1 MDKHIEARKE
11 RLMMMRRRGGG
22 WLELTL
28 LRLSQYVAYI
38 GGLVLLAI
46 TLMTVYSIIGRS
58 LVKNDHILTLKA
70 FGNELLAIPL
80 QFLTWWRP
88 IKGDVE
94 LTEIGTAIAIFSFL
108 PYCQMVKGNVL
119 VDFFTNKAHPRV
131 KAVMDVLANG
141 IFTVI
146 AATFTWRM
154 SIQSEEMMTAAW
166 KQSSMILKIPT
177 WWGVFAATCF
187 MGFLS
192 LICLFTFFRSIG
204 EVANPD
210 VSDSDPSENREVVTA

>member
-11 RLMMMRRRGGG
+11 RLMKRKKVGG
-22 WLELTL
+22 LELTL
-28 LRLSQYVAYI
+28 LRLSQYFAYL
-38 GGLVLLAI
+38 GGLVLVAL

-58 LVKNDHILTLKA
+58 LVKNDHIVTLKA

-88 IKGDVE
+88 VRGDVE

-108 PYCQMVKGNVL
+108 PYCQMVRGNVL
-119 VDFFTNKAHPRV
+119 VDFFTNKAHPKV
-131 KAVMDVLANG
+131 KASMDVFANAL
-141 IFTVI
+141 FTFITVM
-146 AATFTWRM
+146 FTWRM
-154 SIQSEEMMTAAW
+154 AIQSEEMISATW

-177 WWGVFAATCF
+177 WWGVLAATCF

-192 LICLFTFFRSIG
+192 LICLFTFFRSIR

-210 VSDSDPSENREVVTA
+210 ISNSDLPANREVVTS

>member
-11 RLMMMRRRGGG
+11 RLMRRKGKG
-22 WLELTL
+22 WLDLIL
-28 LRLSQYVAYI
+28 LRLSQYLAYL
-38 GGLVLLAI
+38 GGLVLVGI
-46 TLMTVYSIIGRS
+46 TMMTVYSIIGRS

-94 LTEIGTAIAIFSFL
+94 LTEIGTAIAICSFL
-108 PYCQMVKGNVL
+108 PYCQMVRGNVL
-119 VDFFTNKAHPRV
+119 VDFFTNKAHPKV
-131 KAVMDVLANG
+131 KAGMDVFANA

-154 SIQSEEMMTAAW
+154 SIQSQEMMTAAW

-177 WWGVFAATCF
+177 WWGVLAATCF
-187 MGFLS
+187 FAFLS
-192 LICLFTFFRSIG
+192 LICFFTFLRSVR

-210 VSDSDPSENREVVTA
+210 LSKLSENREVVTA